1 LLTEVNIRA
10 PVTRY
15 HRKHSQSEHQKVF
28 DMQGYPHYYVTTASG
43 TSEGLVTIAG
53 EGLPE
58 LETASPPQ
66 FDGPLGVWSP
76 ETLFSACIAD
86 CYILTFR
93 AIARASKFEWNSLE
107 CRVEGVL
114 ERPEKT
120 TYFTTFNVHAV
131 LHAPEGAKVEL
142 AERLL
147 EKAETLCLI
156 TASLKS
162 EVVLTTE
169 IVLD

>member
-1 LLTEVNIRA
+1 
-10 PVTRY
+10 
-15 HRKHSQSEHQKVF
+15 
-28 DMQGYPHYYVTTASG
+28 MQGYPHLYVASASAG
-43 TSEGLVTIAG
+43 NEGRVVVSG
-53 EGLPE
+53 DGLPD

-76 ETLFSACIAD
+76 ETLFSAAVAD
-86 CYILTFR
+86 CFILTFR
-93 AIARASKFEWNSLE
+93 AIARASKFEWSSLD

-131 LHAPEGAKVEL
+131 LHAPSGTKVEL

-147 EKAETLCLI
+147 EKAEDLCLI

-169 IVLD
+169 ILID

>member
-1 LLTEVNIRA
+1 
-10 PVTRY
+10 
-15 HRKHSQSEHQKVF
+15 
-28 DMQGYPHYYVTTASG
+28 MQGYPHLYVASA
-43 TSEGLVTIAG
+43 SAANEGRVVVTG
-53 EGLPE
+53 EGLPD

-76 ETLFSACIAD
+76 ETLFSAAVAD
-86 CYILTFR
+86 CFILTFR
-93 AIARASKFEWNSLE
+93 AIARASKFEWKSLQ
-107 CRVEGVL
+107 CRAEGVL
-114 ERPEKT
+114 ERPEKA

-131 LHAPEGAKVEL
+131 LHAPEGTKVEL

-147 EKAETLCLI
+147 EKAEDLCLI

-169 IVLD
+169 IIID

>member
-1 LLTEVNIRA
+1 
-10 PVTRY
+10 
-15 HRKHSQSEHQKVF
+15 
-28 DMQGYPHYYVTTASG
+28 MQGYPHLYVASA
-43 TSEGLVTIAG
+43 SASNEGRVVVSG
-53 EGLPE
+53 DGLPD

-76 ETLFSACIAD
+76 ETLFSAAVAD
-86 CYILTFR
+86 CFILTFR
-93 AIARASKFEWNSLE
+93 AIARASKFDWSSLE
-107 CRVEGVL
+107 CKVEGVL

-131 LHAPEGAKVEL
+131 LHAPSGTKVEL

-147 EKAETLCLI
+147 EKAEDLCLI

-169 IVLD
+169 ILID